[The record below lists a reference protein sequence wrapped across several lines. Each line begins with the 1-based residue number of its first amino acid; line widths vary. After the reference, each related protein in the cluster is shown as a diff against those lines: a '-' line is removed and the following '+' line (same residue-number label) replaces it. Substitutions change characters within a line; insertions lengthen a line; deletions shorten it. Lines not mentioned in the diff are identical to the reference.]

1 MACTALNTVAVTN
14 AGEVFIQGSNTYK
27 QLGMENEP
35 GKFVSQ
41 RIPMPFFNQNQC
53 KVIQVACGSDHIL
66 ALANEE
72 AVFGW
77 GRNDQGQLGMGY
89 VSESI
94 AEPTRVKTLPN
105 QLTKKLYCGSN
116 YSAVITQLNRLMVAG
131 EMDGGKLGIGKAHLS
146 GNCLSFR
153 EVPKLVNVK

>member
-1 MACTALNTVAVTN
+1 
-14 AGEVFIQGSNTYK
+14 
-27 QLGMENEP
+27 
-35 GKFVSQ
+35 
-41 RIPMPFFNQNQC
+41 
-53 KVIQVACGSDHIL
+53 
-66 ALANEE
+66 
-72 AVFGW
+72 
-77 GRNDQGQLGMGY
+77 MGY

-116 YSAVITQLNRLMVAG
+116 YSAVITQFNRLLVAG

-153 EVPKLVNVK
+153 EVPKLVNVKQVACGPNHMLAICEGKSGVNETYSWGRNWCGQLGLGNFTDQY